1 MKKTERSSASRFSPL
16 YPAPPRLH
24 WAVLFV
30 AITGLEALAWLYI
43 PRPLRDFI
51 QTLIFA
57 VWPVYLSIW
66 IRKSNH
72 RSLSLYWALASFA
85 TGFLFSW
92 ILWIVVIYE
101 IREDLLEHY
110 NRNEPIGLR
119 LNWLLSLLLSF
130 VYFQYHLRKIALE
143 KDRLASTSYS
153 TVENSGALSTL
164 DAP

>member
-1 MKKTERSSASRFSPL
+1 MKKTERPSASRFSSL
-16 YPAPPRLH
+16 YPTPPRLH
-24 WAVLFV
+24 WAILLVLV
-30 AITGLEALAWLYI
+30 TGLEALAAVYV
-43 PRPLRDFI
+43 PRPFRDFI

-57 VWPVYLSIW
+57 VWPVYLSLW

-119 LNWLLSLLLSF
+119 LNWFLSLVLSV
-130 VYFQYHLRKIALE
+130 VYFQYHLRRIALE
-143 KDRLASTSYS
+143 KEHLASTSYS
-153 TVENSGALSTL
+153 SVESAGALSTL

>member
-1 MKKTERSSASRFSPL
+1 ML
-16 YPAPPRLH
+16 L
-24 WAVLFV
+24 V
-30 AITGLEALAWLYI
+30 AITGLEALSWFYI
-43 PRPLRDFI
+43 PRPLRDFV

-92 ILWIVVIYE
+92 ILWIVVMYE

-119 LNWLLSLLLSF
+119 LNWLLTLLFSV
-130 VYFQYHLRKIALE
+130 VYFQYHLRRIALAKE
-143 KDRLASTSYS
+143 RVSSGSYNIES
-153 TVENSGALSTL
+153 SSALSTL